1 MKSVHLSTVKCPCTM
16 LIALPPA
23 SVLTSSLSSPGP
35 DSSSSVSRFWKTCYS
50 SSTALP
56 GRPTALRLAAMTS
69 PQVVKSKEK
78 PAELGGRSGPPGSP
92 GSPRGRHRR
101 STHLSVAPGWPPC
114 HHPEAADSQA
124 RSHREEVP
132 GLCAGATSNLSLKP
146 AVEAILPEG
155 TLY

>member
-1 MKSVHLSTVKCPCTM
+1 MKSVHLSTAKCPCTM

-56 GRPTALRLAAMTS
+56 GRPAALRLAAMTS

-92 GSPRGRHRR
+92 APPRGRHRR
-101 STHLSVAPGWPPC
+101 STHLSVPPGGLPVTTQRQLI
-114 HHPEAADSQA
+114 HKHAATGKKYQDSVQGP
-124 RSHREEVP
+124 HLIFP
-132 GLCAGATSNLSLKP
+132 
-146 AVEAILPEG
+146 
-155 TLY
+155 